1 MFLSVKSGFEHV
13 VPVPGPARGGTTP
26 NNAFIS
32 GVGGVGM
39 LLQTTTTA
47 EVPSTSSFVSE
58 FLAGIV
64 ATLPRLLGGLLFL
77 SVAFVVIRL
86 VGTVLRSVLGRVYP
100 DDQRLVVDLLVTT
113 ANVVLWFGAGL
124 ALLKIVGMD
133 DVAASLGTAT
143 GFIGLGIAF
152 ALKEMIADTV
162 AGVYLLRDP
171 DFNEGDRVT
180 TASVTGAIVGIGL
193 RKTRIRADDGNLVVL
208 ANRDVEK
215 KWVQESEEAVEKPA
229 E

>member
-1 MFLSVKSGFEHV
+1 
-13 VPVPGPARGGTTP
+13 
-26 NNAFIS
+26 
-32 GVGGVGM
+32 M

-47 EVPSTSSFVSE
+47 ETPAVESVLSE
-58 FLAGIV
+58 FVAGIV
-64 ATLPRLLGGLLFL
+64 ATLPRLLAGVVFL
-77 SVAFVVIRL
+77 SVAFVAIRL
-86 VGTVLRSVLGRVYP
+86 IGALVRSVLGRVYP
-100 DDQRLVVDLLVTT
+100 EDQRLVVDLLVATVT
-113 ANVVLWFGAGL
+113 VFLWFGAGL

-180 TASVTGAIVGIGL
+180 TASVTGDIVGIGL
-193 RKTRIRADDGNLVVL
+193 RKTRIRADDGDLVVL

-215 KWVQESEEAVEKPA
+215 KWVREGEENVAPEA
-229 E
+229 